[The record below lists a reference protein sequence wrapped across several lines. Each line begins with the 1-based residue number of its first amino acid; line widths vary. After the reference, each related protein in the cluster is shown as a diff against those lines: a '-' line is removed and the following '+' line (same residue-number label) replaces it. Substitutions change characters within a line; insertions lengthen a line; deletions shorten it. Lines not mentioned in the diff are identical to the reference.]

1 MTEDRTDHFSWKP
14 GDVELTPPPT
24 EPADIRTFERL
35 SGNRVIETAALM
47 WVMELERAASR
58 EPRDRRSER
67 GFPGDLESPPRTI
80 EIKAVGGDARGADL
94 PLEESQINAAAG
106 DHHFFLYLVDNVAQ
120 GNPEHF
126 RLRIF
131 GGDQL
136 QRLIRSV
143 RRKVYYELPVPV
155 REFDDALEDVAA
167 EPYRS

>member
-1 MTEDRTDHFSWKP
+1 MEQREDRYTWSP
-14 GDVELTPPPT
+14 GDVEVTPPPT

-35 SGNRVIETAALM
+35 SGNRVIETAALS
-47 WVMELERAASR
+47 WVMELERAAGR
-58 EPRDRRSER
+58 EPTDRRAER

-94 PLEESQINAAAG
+94 PLEERQVNAAGA
-106 DHHFFLYLVDNVAQ
+106 DPEFYLYLVDNVAQ
-120 GNPEHF
+120 GDPGQF
-126 RLRIF
+126 RLHIF

-155 REFDDALEDVAA
+155 REYEAAASDVTVIP
-167 EPYRS
+167 ERS